1 MAGSSG
7 VTINNLIED
16 TATVEIC
23 RAQIC
28 QWIQHS
34 ARLLEGPTITS
45 RLFRSMLR
53 EEKAR
58 ITEEIGLR
66 AYHMSNSRE
75 AEELLDRLTTSDS
88 FPEFM
93 TLMAYDHLA

>member
-1 MAGSSG
+1 
-7 VTINNLIED
+7 
-16 TATVEIC
+16 
-23 RAQIC
+23 
-28 QWIQHS
+28 
-34 ARLLEGPTITS
+34 
-45 RLFRSMLR
+45 LFRSMLR

-66 AYHMSNSRE
+66 AYHTSNYKG

-93 TLMAYDHLA
+93 TLTAYDHLA